1 MSRKAV
7 LERTLGKKAAK
18 RFLPKVTQELKLE
31 LSCELVEQIM
41 QVELRSIHGS
51 LTKDLKA
58 RKSGKGIAIFH
69 LDKDRDIAEISNHL
83 NAIETVSRYYG
94 ASLK

>member
-1 MSRKAV
+1 
-7 LERTLGKKAAK
+7 
-18 RFLPKVTQELKLE
+18 LPKITNELKLE

-58 RKSGKGIAIFH
+58 RKAGKGIAIFDP
-69 LDKDRDIAEISNHL
+69 DKDRDIAEISNHL
-83 NAIETVSRYYG
+83 SAIETVARYYG
-94 ASLK
+94 VSLK